1 MRLQALRTP
10 LLGVM
15 MALVL
20 GLAAFAVTGC
30 GDDEN
35 DTAAAP
41 EATSETSMSEMDIVE
56 TASGNEDLSTLVE
69 LVTAADLVE
78 TLQGDGPFTVFA
90 PTNEAFEAL
99 PAATLESLQDPAN
112 KDQLAAILTYH
123 VVPEELDAAKI
134 TELAENGETI
144 TTVQGEELT
153 PKVEDG
159 AVTITDANGDSVTVT
174 TADVATSNGVV
185 HVIDGVLQPKS

>member
-1 MRLQALRTP
+1 MRNKALPKP
-10 LLGVM
+10 LLTVM
-15 MALVL
+15 MAIVL

-30 GDDEN
+30 GDDDE
-35 DTAAAP
+35 TAAAP
-41 EATSETSMSEMDIVE
+41 EATSETSMSGMDIVE

-78 TLQGDGPFTVFA
+78 TLQGPGPFTVFA
-90 PTNEAFEAL
+90 PTNAAFEAL
-99 PAATLESLQDPAN
+99 PAATLESLQVPAN

-123 VVPEELDAAKI
+123 VVPEELDAAQI
-134 TELAENGETI
+134 TKLAEDGETI

-153 PKVEDG
+153 PKVDG
-159 AVTITDANGDSVTVT
+159 DKVTITDANGDTVTVVQ
-174 TADVATSNGVV
+174 ADIDTSNGVV

>member
-1 MRLQALRTP
+1 MRNKTLPKP
-10 LLGVM
+10 LLTVM
-15 MALVL
+15 MAIVL
-20 GLAAFAVTGC
+20 GLTAFAVAGC
-30 GDDEN
+30 GDD

-41 EATSETSMSEMDIVE
+41 EATSETAMSEMDIVA

-69 LVTAADLVE
+69 LVTAAELVE
-78 TLQGDGPFTVFA
+78 TLQGPGPFTVFA

-123 VVPEELDAAKI
+123 VVPEELDAAAI
-134 TELAENGETI
+134 TKLAEDGETI

-153 PKVEDG
+153 PKVDG
-159 AVTITDANGDSVTVT
+159 DKVTITDANGDTVTVVQ
-174 TADVATSNGVV
+174 ADVDTSNGVV

>member
-1 MRLQALRTP
+1 MRNKALPKP
-10 LLGVM
+10 LLTVM

-30 GDDEN
+30 GDDE

-41 EATSETSMSEMDIVE
+41 EATSETSMSGMNIVE
-56 TASGNEDLSTLVE
+56 TASGNEDLSTLVK

-78 TLQGDGPFTVFA
+78 TLEGPGPFTVFA
-90 PTNEAFEAL
+90 PTNAAFEAL

-123 VVPEELDAAKI
+123 VVPEELDAAQI
-134 TELAENGETI
+134 TKLAEDGEKI
-144 TTVQGEELT
+144 KTVQGEDLT
-153 PKVEDG
+153 PKVDG
-159 AVTITDANGDSVTVT
+159 DKVTLTDANGNTVTVAK
-174 TADVATSNGVV
+174 ADIDTSNGVV